1 MPLLPP
7 PEVAHARSGGG
18 RHRIGR
24 RSPRLATAGAV
35 TTLTA
40 VVVAVTVTTVGGD
53 DARTGAAQAVSR
65 APSGTSAAETVP
77 DVTAAAAPQGATP
90 MPAAEE
96 SSILARR
103 SATADRADRSARTV
117 SAPRAIYRAPT
128 GPATITVPA
137 AIAAAPSTPAAAPST
152 PAAAPTRPVPP
163 QWVGPMGG
171 PYQLTSRFGPRWG
184 GFHHGL
190 DFAAP
195 VGTPLRSLSAGV
207 VTDVKTGHSV
217 YGTYI
222 DVKFA
227 DGSLGRYGHLSRA
240 DVALG
245 AKVVTGQTIGL
256 SGNSG
261 RSTGPHLHLEIHPHG
276 DPLLTD
282 AADPE
287 VELRKRKVVV

>member
-65 APSGTSAAETVP
+65 APSGTSAAETVA

-137 AIAAAPSTPAAAPST
+137 AIAAAPST